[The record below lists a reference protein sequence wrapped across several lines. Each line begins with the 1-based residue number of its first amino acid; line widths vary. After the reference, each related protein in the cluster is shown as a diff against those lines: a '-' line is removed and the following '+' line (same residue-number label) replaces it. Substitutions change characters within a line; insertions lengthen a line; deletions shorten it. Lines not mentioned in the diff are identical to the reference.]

1 LDHPHKSTGMIRE
14 QQAAIKA
21 AQVFKDTINQIDE
34 SKFDTTMPPDFKK
47 YDPAPTTLRETLNYH
62 AYDDAWIPDMLA
74 GRTMAE
80 VGEDKWKGDLLGD
93 DPKGSYA
100 HFNDTACAAIEKLD
114 DPERTVHCSFGDFS
128 ASNFLRQVLGFRGMR
143 SYDIAKSFGMNT
155 TLPGDLVDDMVE
167 LLLPE
172 AEEWRSYGVWG
183 PALPIPEN
191 ATPQQRLLATLGY
204 E

>member
-1 LDHPHKSTGMIRE
+1 MIRE
-14 QQAAIKA
+14 QEAAIKA
-21 AQVFKDTINQIDE
+21 ARLFKDIINNVDD
-34 SKFDTTMPPDFKK
+34 SKFGETMPPDFKK
-47 YDPAPTTLRETLNYH
+47 YDPAPTTLREILNYH

-93 DPKGSYA
+93 DPKASYA
-100 HFNDTACAAIEKLD
+100 HFNETACTAIEKLD

-128 ASNFLRQVLGFRGMR
+128 AANFLRQVLGFRGMR
-143 SYDIAKSFGMNT
+143 AYDVAKAFGLNT
-155 TLPGDLVDDMVE
+155 DLPDDLVEDMLA
-167 LLLPE
+167 LLVPE
-172 AEEWRSYGVWG
+172 AEEWRKYGVWG
-183 PALPIPEN
+183 PALPIPED